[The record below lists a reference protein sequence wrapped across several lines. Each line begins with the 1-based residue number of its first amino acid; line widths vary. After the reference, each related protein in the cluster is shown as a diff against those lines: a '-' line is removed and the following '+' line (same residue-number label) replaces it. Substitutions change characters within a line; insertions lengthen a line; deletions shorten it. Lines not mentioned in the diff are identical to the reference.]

1 MTMLFDTH
9 CHLFDERFSDDI
21 EAVVERALEAGVRY
35 MVVPGVDAATS
46 RKAIALAERYPEI
59 YAAVGIHPE
68 SLESLPETEFDEI
81 EELAHHPKVVAIGEI
96 GLDYYWNVAPR
107 EVQQAVFRRQIDL
120 ARRMG
125 LPIVIHNRDA
135 TEDTVRIIEQDCAG
149 VTGVMHCFTGSWETA
164 QRCMKKGFYISYGG
178 PVTFK
183 NAEGVRKA
191 AAQIPDD
198 FLLVETD
205 SPYLTPHPY
214 RGQRNEPAR
223 VALVVEKLA
232 EIRGQTYQQVAELT
246 LHNGLRLFHKIQSAG
261 V

>member
-1 MTMLFDTH
+1 MMLFDTH
-9 CHLFDERFSDDI
+9 CHLFDERFTDDVEEVI
-21 EAVVERALEAGVRY
+21 ERALAAGVRY

-46 RKAIALAERYPEI
+46 RQAIALAERYPEV

-68 SLESLPETEFDEI
+68 SLKDLPESEFDEI
-81 EELAHHPKVVAIGEI
+81 EELAKHPKVVAIGEI
-96 GLDYYWNVAPR
+96 GLDYYWDVAPR
-107 EVQQAVFRRQIDL
+107 EVQQDVFRRQIDL
-120 ARRMG
+120 ARRTG

-135 TEDTVRIIEQDCAG
+135 TEDTVRIIEQDSAG
-149 VTGVMHCFTGSWETA
+149 VVGVMHCFTGSWETA
-164 QRCMKKGFYISYGG
+164 QRCLKKGFYISYGG

-183 NAEGVRKA
+183 NAENVRKA
-191 AAQIPDD
+191 ATQIPDD

-223 VALVVEKLA
+223 VALVAEKLA
-232 EIRGQTYQQVAELT
+232 EIRGQTYEQVAEMT
-246 LHNGLRLFHKIQSAG
+246 LQNGLRLFHKIGASG